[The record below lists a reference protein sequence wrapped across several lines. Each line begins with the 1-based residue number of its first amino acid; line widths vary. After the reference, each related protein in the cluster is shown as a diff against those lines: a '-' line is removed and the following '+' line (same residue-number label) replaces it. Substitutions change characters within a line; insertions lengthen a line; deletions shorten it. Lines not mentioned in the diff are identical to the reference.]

1 MSFLVSTSSKKFF
14 VLQILLTRFLFR
26 PNAPANKGLSWIL
39 GTLTLLSSNRN
50 SSARTCL
57 LLLKFLTRVFVYSNL
72 ISSPGT
78 TTSKFPPITGNSLRS
93 PGISAQGFLGI
104 FNFVF
109 QSHGRWKSVQ
119 AKDTWMMTL
128 IKGFQFP
135 SLSGSRSFHS
145 LFRPILCLSTY
156 F

>member
-57 LLLKFLTRVFVYSNL
+57 WLLKFLTRVFIYSNL
-72 ISSPGT
+72 ISSLGT
-78 TTSKFPPITGNSLRS
+78 TTSKFSPITGNSLRS
-93 PGISAQGFLGI
+93 PGVSAQGFLGI

-119 AKDTWMMTL
+119 AKDTYVDDDL
-128 IKGFQFP
+128 DQRLSVSK
-135 SLSGSRSFHS
+135 SLG
-145 LFRPILCLSTY
+145 L
-156 F
+156 